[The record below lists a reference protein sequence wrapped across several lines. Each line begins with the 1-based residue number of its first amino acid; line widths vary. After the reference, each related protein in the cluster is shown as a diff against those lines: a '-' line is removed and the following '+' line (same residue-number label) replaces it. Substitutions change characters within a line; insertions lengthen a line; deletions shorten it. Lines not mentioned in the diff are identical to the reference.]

1 MNKIVLVF
9 LSFFLLMGCNS
20 QEEKNAM
27 IIERQKEEIAT
38 LEREIE
44 ELQLEKEALIK
55 EVEYRKVTS
64 GTAKYVITL
73 EIKQRHYFDLGKAL
87 KDELNK
93 IELQLPVDKEYYE
106 SLEVGDILDETFR
119 MGSLLMEGSFGNWEI
134 KVVKK
139 EIQ

>member
-1 MNKIVLVF
+1 MNKIVFVL

-73 EIKQRHYFDLGKAL
+73 EIRQRHYFDLGKAL

>member
-1 MNKIVLVF
+1 MNKIVLVL

-73 EIKQRHYFDLGKAL
+73 EIRQRHYFDLGKAL

>member
-73 EIKQRHYFDLGKAL
+73 EIRQRHYFDLGKAL

>member
-1 MNKIVLVF
+1 
-9 LSFFLLMGCNS
+9 MGCNS

-73 EIKQRHYFDLGKAL
+73 EIRQRHYFDLGKAL

>member
-1 MNKIVLVF
+1 MNKIVLVL